1 MFFTTFILSYG
12 VLLCYNKTQGV
23 EGMFKRLTT
32 SLTRPPQAVFF
43 IKDSWGKTLLY
54 FFLIPMLLMI
64 PVWLSVTINP
74 GMSVDR
80 YEILVTALKTDFVLQ
95 GTRIEDG
102 TLINSQDVTSSF
114 EYFTLAMGDIET
126 TNQQIVFYF
135 AETELT
141 LKVANITFNGVSYQD
156 LNLENYDFSD
166 ESNTNVRRLAGAIKA
181 YYDEVD
187 VFDTSE
193 IFIVYLSALIDYAL
207 LALLMA
213 FLMIF
218 VSRSLPFT
226 FSQRLKLS
234 VYLSTIWIFME
245 LVIILFAEPLLDFLA
260 VGVLYVYHFWAYR
273 SIKWIE
279 GRPQG

>member
-1 MFFTTFILSYG
+1 
-12 VLLCYNKTQGV
+12 
-23 EGMFKRLTT
+23 MFKRLTT

-80 YEILVTALKTDFVLQ
+80 YEILVSSIKRDMVLE
-95 GTRIEDG
+95 GTMIENG
-102 TLINSQDVTSSF
+102 VLINPQDVTTSF
-114 EYFTLAMGDIET
+114 EYFTIGMGNIST
-126 TNQQIVFYF
+126 SNQQIMFYF
-135 AETELT
+135 DQTKLT
-141 LKVANITFNGVSYQD
+141 LKVANITFDGVSYSEI
-156 LNLENYDFSD
+156 NLDNYDFSD
-166 ESNTNVRRLAGAIKA
+166 SSNTNVRRLAGAIKT
-181 YYDEVD
+181 YYDAVD

-193 IFIVYLSALIDYAL
+193 IFIVYLSAIIDYAL

-218 VSRSLPFT
+218 VSRTLPFT

-234 VYLSTIWIFME
+234 VYLSTIWIFMQ
-245 LVIILFAEPLLDFLA
+245 LVIILFDEPILDFLA

-273 SIKWIE
+273 SIKWVE
-279 GRPQG
+279 RRPQG

>member
-1 MFFTTFILSYG
+1 
-12 VLLCYNKTQGV
+12 
-23 EGMFKRLTT
+23 MFKRLTT

-64 PVWLSVTINP
+64 PIWLSVTINP

-80 YEILVTALKTDFVLQ
+80 YEILVSSIKRDFVLE
-95 GTRIEDG
+95 GTAIENG
-102 TLINSQDVTSSF
+102 ILNNPQSVTTTF
-114 EYFTLAMGDIET
+114 DYFTLGMGDIT
-126 TNQQIVFYF
+126 SSSQQILFYF
-135 AETELT
+135 DDTELT
-141 LKVANITFNGVSYQD
+141 LKVANITFDGVPYTD

-166 ESNTNVRRLAGAIKA
+166 NSNTNVRRLAGAIKE
-181 YYDEVD
+181 YYDAVD

-207 LALLMA
+207 LVLLMA

-218 VSRSLPFT
+218 LSRTLPFT

-234 VYLSTIWIFME
+234 VYLSTIWIFMQ
-245 LVIILFAEPLLDFLA
+245 LVIILFDEPILDFIA
-260 VGVLYVYHFWAYR
+260 VGVLYFYHFWAYR

-279 GRPQG
+279 RRSQG